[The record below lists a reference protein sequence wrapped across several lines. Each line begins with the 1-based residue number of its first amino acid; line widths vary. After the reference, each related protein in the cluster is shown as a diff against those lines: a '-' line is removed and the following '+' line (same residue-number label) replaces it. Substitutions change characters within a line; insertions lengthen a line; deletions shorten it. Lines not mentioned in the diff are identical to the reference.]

1 MVVVY
6 MIGIS
11 RGLSRGR
18 LSTPT
23 LSYSL
28 CTLGALGISASKIG
42 DVYRPAVRVWRCL
55 ETGEGMG
62 VDDAFDE
69 FQKTV
74 DADRDQVTLARDRR
88 DTFKKA
94 FGAEDDVTDVFG
106 SGSLRRSTQLKPVHD
121 VDLVIIYN
129 QEDHPSWGQP
139 GDSAKD
145 ALDYVRQRVNVLLG
159 STYGTVDQLVR
170 RARWRNHAVKC
181 FIDPPE
187 DPDAFTVDAMPALRQ
202 SDGTLLI
209 PEALTNQWVVADP
222 EDLIRRVAEHQS
234 DWRYFRPMVRVLK
247 QWRHSV
253 PVDGKIKSLVMEVL
267 ALECMPRTG
276 SRSAALRAFFTAAA
290 VRVNWDLV
298 DPAGHCGLIQPDLDR
313 AGLRTAL
320 ETASEIATRACA
332 AAANGDTDDAL
343 RAWRKI
349 FGSKFPAA
357 EGKKT
362 SHWGT
367 AAVPITPRPVRD
379 APQG

>member
-1 MVVVY
+1 
-6 MIGIS
+6 
-11 RGLSRGR
+11 
-18 LSTPT
+18 
-23 LSYSL
+23 
-28 CTLGALGISASKIG
+28 
-42 DVYRPAVRVWRCL
+42 
-55 ETGEGMG
+55 MG
-62 VDDAFDE
+62 VDEAFDD

-94 FGAEDDVTDVFG
+94 FGAERGVTEVFG

-121 VDLVIIYN
+121 VDLVIVYD

-139 GDSAKD
+139 GDSAED

-159 STYGTVDQLVR
+159 GTNGTVEQLVR
-170 RARWRNHAVKC
+170 LARWRNHAVKC

-187 DPDAFTVDAMPALRQ
+187 DPEAFTVDTMPALRQ

-209 PEALTNQWVVADP
+209 PEALNKQWVVADP

-234 DWRYFRPMVRVLK
+234 DWQYFRPMVRVLK

-253 PVDGKIKSLVMEVL
+253 PVEGKIKSLVMEVL
-267 ALECMPRTG
+267 ALECMPRAG

-290 VRVNWDLV
+290 VRVNWDLA

-320 ETASEIATRACA
+320 EAASETATRACE

-343 RAWRKI
+343 RAWQEI
-349 FGSKFPAA
+349 FGSTFPAP
-357 EGKKT
+357 EGKKA
-362 SHWGT
+362 SPWGT
-367 AAVPITPRPVRD
+367 GPALITPRPVKD